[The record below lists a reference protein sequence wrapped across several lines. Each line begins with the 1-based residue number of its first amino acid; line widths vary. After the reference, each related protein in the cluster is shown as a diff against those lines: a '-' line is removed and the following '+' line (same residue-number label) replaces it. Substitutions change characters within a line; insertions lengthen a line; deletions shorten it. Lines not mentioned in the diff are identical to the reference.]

1 MADMRFDD
9 EESAKRMALMCQ
21 QGQPVL
27 LKTEVLNESLVVVVT
42 KPQDGF
48 IHLVQDPQAC
58 LDEYG
63 EYHMSICQRELV
75 THDMLHE
82 LRSRWDGVAVTLPIQ
97 RVGGWACMEI
107 AECPLTQ
114 DHMIQRRHGHKDAWY
129 KDRPFFILA
138 GERGDR
144 EAERFASGSQERLV
158 NAIVA
163 V

>member
-1 MADMRFDD
+1 MAGIRFDD
-9 EESAKRMALMCQ
+9 EASAKRKALMCQ

-27 LKTEVLNESLVVVVT
+27 LKIEMLNGSLVVVVT
-42 KPQDGF
+42 EPQDGF

-75 THDMLHE
+75 TNVMLHE

-97 RVGGWACMEI
+97 RVGGWACVET

-114 DHMIQRRHGHKDAWY
+114 DHLIQRLHGHNDAWY
-129 KDRPFFILA
+129 KDRPHHI
-138 GERGDR
+138 
-144 EAERFASGSQERLV
+144 SG
-158 NAIVA
+158 
-163 V
+163 